1 MPTTAVREQVRE
13 LRWLIDELGHEL
25 DALAATPY
33 PRVHRF
39 LMRHLATRIA
49 KVAVQMQHHLTE
61 QLPEKPSPSTVAPL
75 VEQSA

>member
-1 MPTTAVREQVRE
+1 MSTTVSRERITE

-25 DALAATPY
+25 DALATTPY

-39 LMRHLATRIA
+39 LMCHLANKIARVALQVQRHLA
-49 KVAVQMQHHLTE
+49 E
-61 QLPEKPSPSTVAPL
+61 QLPEKPLLSDEVPL